1 LDSIIKLFIDD
12 FIIYMKIVNDSDIEL
27 LQIDLDIVGD
37 WAVQKAM
44 KINPGKSKAVSF
56 TRV

>member
-1 LDSIIKLFIDD
+1 MDSIIKLFIDD